1 MNVPCVLPAKKVPR
15 PQLKLT
21 CVSAS
26 RKTRPFAPTVR
37 ADLKVFG
44 PSEESTHIA
53 VFVEYKLKA
62 KHIVN
67 ISVFVNSK
75 HFQFSKLRS
84 KIKQTFSTCMGR
96 AAKRWCKISNP
107 RCLAHFCTAPLE
119 YAVCLMSLLRAGTT
133 GGSDHEGEK
142 RDWLAYYC
150 AQRKYLIAQGTI
162 SVLARRTCQQ

>member
-37 ADLKVFG
+37 ADLKVFR
-44 PSEESTHIA
+44 PSEESRHIDIA

-107 RCLAHFCTAPLE
+107 RCLAHFSTAPLE

-142 RDWLAYYC
+142 RRD
-150 AQRKYLIAQGTI
+150 
-162 SVLARRTCQQ
+162 

>member
-1 MNVPCVLPAKKVPR
+1 MPPERHAPLHLRCGRIWRFLGPPKKAH
-15 PQLKLT
+15 T
-21 CVSAS
+21 
-26 RKTRPFAPTVR
+26 F
-37 ADLKVFG
+37 
-44 PSEESTHIA
+44 A

-107 RCLAHFCTAPLE
+107 RCLAHFSTAPLE
-119 YAVCLMSLLRAGTT
+119 YAICLMSLLRAGTT

-142 RDWLAYYC
+142 RRDWLAYYC